1 MANAHMAML
10 APFLKQQGVEYE
22 REKFKTRL
30 AAGDIS
36 LQHTTA
42 WLQDTVRTAEVSK
55 LVHSITCQCSPQR
68 SLLTLHTAMQQA
80 TP

>member
-10 APFLKQQGVEYE
+10 SPFLKQQGVEYE

-30 AAGDIS
+30 AAGDTS

-42 WLQDTVRTAEVSK
+42 WLQDTVRTAEV
-55 LVHSITCQCSPQR
+55 I
-68 SLLTLHTAMQQA
+68 
-80 TP
+80 